1 MLAHLYCVHLK
12 PIPLSRFCLLSSMPE
27 RLYYHMQ
34 RGLQLSLS
42 HHRLFDL
49 CTDCLLLNMDM
60 LRIPHWSM
68 HTTWSHSCH
77 RKGFLLFE
85 GLYILFVLTSTFVN
99 KKVWPGLKLV
109 SLPITALNVATS
121 SVNIKWNIFKH
132 TGLLQ

>member
-1 MLAHLYCVHLK
+1 
-12 PIPLSRFCLLSSMPE
+12 
-27 RLYYHMQ
+27 
-34 RGLQLSLS
+34 
-42 HHRLFDL
+42 
-49 CTDCLLLNMDM
+49 
-60 LRIPHWSM
+60 M

-109 SLPITALNVATS
+109 SLPITALNV
-121 SVNIKWNIFKH
+121 NIKWNIFKH